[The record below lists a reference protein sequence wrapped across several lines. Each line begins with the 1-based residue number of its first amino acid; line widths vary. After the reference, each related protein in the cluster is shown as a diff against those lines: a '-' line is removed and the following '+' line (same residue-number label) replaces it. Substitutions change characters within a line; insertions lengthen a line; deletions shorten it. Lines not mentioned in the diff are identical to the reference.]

1 MKSPNHLDLGLCI
14 SEHHSTFGVPRTS
27 QSIANYCTWDPTKK
41 IERTISRQRIE
52 QISERALR
60 KIRAHLYR
68 NPELREELAG
78 LFGLK

>member
-1 MKSPNHLDLGLCI
+1 MKHPNHVDLGLMI

-27 QSIANYCTWDPTKK
+27 QSIANYCTWDPTKHVW
-41 IERTISRQRIE
+41 RTISRQRIE
-52 QISERALR
+52 QIADRALR
-60 KIRAHLYR
+60 KVRAHLYR